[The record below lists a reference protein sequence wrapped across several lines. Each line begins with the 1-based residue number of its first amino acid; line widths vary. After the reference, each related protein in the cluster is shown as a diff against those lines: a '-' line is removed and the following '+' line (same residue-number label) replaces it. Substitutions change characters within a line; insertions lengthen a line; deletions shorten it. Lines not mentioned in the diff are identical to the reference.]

1 MGYIFLES
9 PRSAEQQELDDSL
22 AAIQEK
28 ISKIIDAGVNRRLE
42 NIEKHLS
49 AVQNRAKELINDHGM
64 TDGQQH
70 KQWLIDQLLQL
81 ILGEVEYPVFVLQHD
96 QAAYENDTPFWDF
109 GKVPE

>member
-9 PRSAEQQELDDSL
+9 PRSTEQQELDDSL

-49 AVQNRAKELINDHGM
+49 DVQNRAKKLANQHGM
-64 TDGQQH
+64 TDTD
-70 KQWLIDQLLQL
+70 KQWLIDQLLRL
-81 ILGEVEYPVFVLQHD
+81 ILGESEYAVWFRRFDVRAL
-96 QAAYENDTPFWDF
+96 ENGTPRWDF
-109 GKVPE
+109 GKAPE